1 MTSGLP
7 GRPGEWVVG
16 HDPYGWRSYAVH
28 LVEPR
33 LVARVV
39 GAGDPVDSAD
49 PAYVPDSDGGHV
61 LWIVTWSEGPLPDR
75 AELRRLLAEAE
86 AALEHYL
93 AES

>member
-1 MTSGLP
+1 MTHHLP

-33 LVARVV
+33 LVARV
-39 GAGDPVDSAD
+39 ADADDEADS
-49 PAYVPDSDGGHV
+49 AYVPPAVGGHLPWV
-61 LWIVTWSEGPLPDR
+61 VTWCEGPLPERD
-75 AELRRLLAEAE
+75 ELQRLLGEAE
-86 AALEHYL
+86 AAMEHYL